1 MKSFKH
7 ILIPCLL
14 FISPYLFGQTDSTS
28 VKKKQLQLKP
38 AIKYNALSPAKAA
51 FYSAVFP
58 GGGQIYNNKY
68 WWQLPVIYGGLGI
81 SIYFYIDNDRVYDRY
96 RTAYRLR
103 KAGLPEEFTNPFNGE
118 RFISDEGLENAQRQ
132 LQKNKDI
139 SLLTAVLIYVL
150 QIVEASVTAHLLQ
163 FDTSDNLSLQPITI
177 PDPTFE
183 NTPKVGFSIKYSF

>member
-1 MKSFKH
+1 MKLFKY